1 MKLSRKIALVGAA
14 TAAVAAVGAAA
25 VTAGPTDFT
34 SVAGPVGK
42 VTGVSAPD
50 VLPKELAQI
59 AVARGDM
66 RLDGGTAAVPFY
78 GFDGD
83 VARHVPAANAVAA
96 TGVKIE
102 ASKTEPD
109 KNTYLVL
116 QNKQFGADAS
126 YDYGHRF
133 LFQGHELG
141 SPGYL
146 TRINLDAN
154 DAHRITLMATAD
166 VNGKALPTWDGSTWD
181 PFAQRILLTSE
192 GSGLAG
198 GVWAAEV
205 LGLPAANITDV
216 SGALGKG
223 GYEGIQNDSAGNLYI
238 VEDVGGPTGST
249 YPASRQPNS
258 FLYRYVPATPGDLSN
273 GKLQVLQVL
282 DTTGNAV
289 TFHAGQ
295 IDADVHSDA
304 IKSVYTYGVTLKTK
318 WITIHDTATDGKAF
332 FDSNALA
339 KTKGGTPMKRPENG
353 VFRPDGKFTDFYFTT
368 TGDTNATT
376 AVGADYGG
384 FGGLHHLV
392 TNPKGDDGTLSLLYK
407 GDVGHT
413 GLDNITFLTKDR
425 LISGED
431 AGDTLHTQ
439 RGFFD
444 AAYVFNVNDDYSK
457 PTTNA
462 PVRMIAQGRDAL
474 ATIDST
480 WSGQPGFQ
488 NDGDNEITGIHVSDG
503 DATKAGILGAKEP
516 QPWDGKWRVFYTQQH
531 GLNTTYEIVKK

>member
-1 MKLSRKIALVGAA
+1 MKLSRKAIAASV
-14 TAAVAAVGAAA
+14 AAVAVAGAGAAIG
-25 VTAGPTDFT
+25 TAGQSDMT

-42 VTGVSAPD
+42 VTGVSAPN
-50 VLPKELAQI
+50 VLPKELAEI
-59 AVARGDM
+59 VVARGDM
-66 RLDGGTAAVPFY
+66 KLDGGTAAVPYY

-126 YDYGHRF
+126 YDYGHHF
-133 LFQGHELG
+133 IFQGHELG

-154 DAHRITLMATAD
+154 DAHRVTLMATAD
-166 VNGKALPTWDGSTWD
+166 VSGKALPNWDGSTWD
-181 PFAQRILLTSE
+181 PFSQRLLLTSE
-192 GSGLAG
+192 GVGLAG

-205 LGLPAANITDV
+205 LGLPAANVTDV

-238 VEDVGGPTGST
+238 VEDVGGSTGST
-249 YPASRQPNS
+249 YPGSRQPNS
-258 FLYRYVPATPGDLSN
+258 FIYRYIPSTPGDLGN
-273 GKLQVLQVL
+273 GKLQALQVI
-282 DTTGNAV
+282 DVSGNPI

-295 IDADVHSDA
+295 IDTDVHSDA
-304 IKSVYTYGVTLKTK
+304 LKSMYTYGVTLRAK

-339 KTKGGTPMKRPENG
+339 KAKSATPMKRPENG
-353 VFRPDGKFTDFYFTT
+353 VFRPDGKFVDFYFTT

-392 TNPKGDDGTLSLLYK
+392 TDPKSDDAKVSLLYK

-413 GLDNITFLTKDR
+413 GLDNIQFLTKDR
-425 LISGED
+425 LIAVED
-431 AGDTLHTQ
+431 GGDSLHTQ

-444 AAYVFNVNDDYSK
+444 AAYVFNVNDDYGNAK
-457 PTTNA
+457 TNT
-462 PVRMIAQGRDAL
+462 PVRMIALGRDPL

-503 DATKAGILGAKEP
+503 DVTKAGLLGAKEP

-531 GLNTTYEIVKK
+531 GLNYTYEIVKK